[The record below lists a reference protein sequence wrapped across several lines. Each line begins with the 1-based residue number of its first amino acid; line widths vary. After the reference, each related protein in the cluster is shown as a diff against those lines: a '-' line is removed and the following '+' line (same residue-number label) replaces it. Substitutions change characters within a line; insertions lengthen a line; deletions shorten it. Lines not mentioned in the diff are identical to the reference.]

1 MSLEFFTLSK
11 SSRLDFKVYRFQSGH
26 DGMEKKNLVPRYAGL
41 IKGFRDI
48 YKAEG
53 WDGLYRGIHITMFT
67 QAIANA
73 IFFMM

>member
-1 MSLEFFTLSK
+1 
-11 SSRLDFKVYRFQSGH
+11 
-26 DGMEKKNLVPRYAGL
+26 MEKKNLVPRYAGL